1 MKPVLKSLLILLCL
15 APVGSAQAP
24 ASAPPAP
31 AAPPST
37 KTGGGASG
45 RLPGIDQILERYVA
59 AVGGADALRN
69 LKTRRVLGEFEIEGM
84 NMTGSFEILGSA
96 PARSVIALDIPG
108 VGQFRQVVNGEKAWS
123 LDPLSGVRELA
134 GAELADYLRD
144 AEFHRELN
152 FKKLFAKLEVV
163 SRLKLGDQ
171 EAFIVNATPALGVAE
186 QFYFDATSGLLIRQD
201 TRRESP
207 NGVMPSEIFFSDYRT
222 VDGVRMPWR
231 IRQQTPAFT
240 INLTFREITHNLTV
254 DEVKFARPAAP

>member
-15 APVGSAQAP
+15 APVGSAQ
-24 ASAPPAP
+24 PPAP
-31 AAPPST
+31 HSPAKPPAT
-37 KTGGGASG
+37 RTGGGATG
-45 RLPGIDQILERYVA
+45 RLPGIDQILESYVA
-59 AVGGADALRN
+59 AVGGADALRK
-69 LKTRRVLGEFEIEGM
+69 LTTRRVLGEFEIEGM
-84 NMTGSFEILGSA
+84 NMTGSFESLGSA
-96 PARSVIALDIPG
+96 PTRSVISLDIPG

-123 LDPLSGVRELA
+123 LDPLSGLRELT

-152 FKKLFAKLEVV
+152 FKNLFAKLEVV

-171 EAFIVNATPALGVAE
+171 EAFIVNAIPAIGVAE
-186 QFYFDATSGLLIRQD
+186 QFYFDATSGLLIRHD

-207 NGVMPSEIFFSDYRT
+207 NGVMPSETFFSDYRT

-240 INLTFREITHNLTV
+240 INLTFREITHNLTI
-254 DEVKFARPAAP
+254 DEAKFARPAAP